1 MKGIKKYLHRVFID
15 GFSGMALGLFSTL
28 IIGTIVGQI
37 AKFVPG
43 AVGMYNLWKELFSR
57 TAFSGNKH
65 SQIDRCDL

>member
-37 AKFVPG
+37 FVKLI
-43 AVGMYNLWKELFSR
+43 VQSDTEHLR
-57 TAFSGNKH
+57 
-65 SQIDRCDL
+65 